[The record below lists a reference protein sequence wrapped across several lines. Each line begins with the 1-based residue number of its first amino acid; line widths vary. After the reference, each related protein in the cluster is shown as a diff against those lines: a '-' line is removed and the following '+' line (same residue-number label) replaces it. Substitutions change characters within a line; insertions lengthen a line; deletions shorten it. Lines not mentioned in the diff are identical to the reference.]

1 MSSKPGEPEPT
12 KKKEKHKACS
22 RKTPITVCF
31 LYLTAWVIAFLVALP
46 LLLEKVQL
54 EPLLERVVSKKLGLN
69 FSVDDI
75 DIRIFDGPGVTFSN
89 IIVSK
94 AGKPLASVKQAVV
107 DISLNDALKGTFS
120 FSQILLKKPTIHLV
134 RQKDGTF
141 NVPLL
146 NKKVTKTKG
155 ATAGKK
161 ITAISALAFFGQV
174 KLEDGVFYW
183 EDNAVGTAPFRTMFT
198 NAQISIARRGLVKSL
213 ALKVTGELKTGGVPP
228 ALLDID
234 IKANPVL
241 NKEWKLLDV
250 ALSGS
255 ASIDQLDIKNV
266 WPYIAPHL
274 PLNRK
279 LKGIASWNGNISGS
293 KTSGFLSSG
302 NFVFKDVRLGDGE
315 VFADKVPPQTITIN
329 YDTGLDD
336 NTVTINSAKATMG
349 VIELTASGTAKEIN
363 TPNPKILVTLGMNE
377 VDLDD
382 IKCYLP
388 EKALTAQ
395 QATFLN
401 KNLVAGKIALKNFT
415 FDGDLEKL
423 RKIGTPES
431 LRAFSGK
438 LSLNEMKI
446 SLPTLTYPFLDI
458 AGSITL
464 SQNELYLDSLT
475 GRYGASRLADVSGY
489 LTDIHG
495 WPSFGVYIKADVNLD
510 EAKRILS
517 AKVTSPELKNQIEK
531 IEEVKGNIKVDLTIA
546 GDTADIT
553 STLSMDGEIMFDNV
567 AMRHKSF
574 ELPLLNLNGKM
585 EMSQDDFYIENLS
598 WKMGSSPCSV
608 YGTLLN
614 AFQKDPKLDITIK
627 STMSLDKIS
636 DIWLMKFSDIYTQT
650 GTAKM
655 EMSVRGN
662 VSHFKV
668 SQKLDMTEAEYRLA
682 NVIQKQNGLKNIYA
696 LELSV
701 TNLNKLKTDRLLV
714 DIGESRFEVN
724 GDLGAFA
731 NGKGIDLTFSSDG
744 MLFDDMDRFFKVLDD
759 IDGGGYISGAF
770 SLKKESPKKEVKL
783 LGTLRLENANFK
795 LSIFSGIFREANGIF
810 ELVNNKLF
818 LRDANGR
825 FGNGKFTLSANAVFK
840 AKPIFNINME
850 AESLDLKDFLRTHKL
865 EETREKVEKKK
876 PGYLARGEWNIK
888 GTSQKGKIGI
898 ISYDNLNLTM
908 RFANDTFN
916 MAPIN
921 LSAYGGSITIDGELR
936 ILGNGM
942 IGFGYNFKAQ
952 DIEMNDY
959 MEDALKTKE
968 VISGKLNLTGHVK
981 GKGATIDLMKRSLA
995 GSLSISSDEGV
1006 IHKFT
1011 VFSKIFSLLNV
1022 SQYFKLKFPDL
1033 AVHGM
1038 PFNNIKADFK
1048 LSSGIARTENLM
1060 IDSEAMRISAVG
1072 DYNVADAAID
1082 MKIGVMPFRTIDRL
1096 ATSIP
1101 MFGEVLTGENKALL
1115 GLYFTAEGPVGGPNV
1130 KAIPLQSI
1138 AGGIGGL
1145 LKRIME
1151 LPVNAAKAMGEVL
1164 QKDEKAGSNNA
1175 GTQQKEILEGQV
1187 D

>member
-1 MSSKPGEPEPT
+1 MSSKPREPLPT
-12 KKKEKHKACS
+12 QKKEKYRACNK
-22 RKTPITVCF
+22 KTPLTVCV
-31 LYLTAWVIAFLVALP
+31 LYLAAWAIAFLIAIP
-46 LLLEKVQL
+46 LLLQKVQL
-54 EPLLERVVSKKLGLN
+54 EPLIEQVVSKKLGLD
-69 FSVDDI
+69 FTVDDI
-75 DIRIFDGPGVTFSN
+75 DIRIFDGPGVTLNNLF
-89 IIVSK
+89 VSRK
-94 AGKPLASVKQAVV
+94 GKPIASVKQAVV
-107 DISLNDALKGTFS
+107 DISLNDALKGSFS
-120 FSQILLKKPTIHLV
+120 SSQILLKNPTIHLV
-134 RQKDGTF
+134 RQKDKTF

-146 NKKVTKTKG
+146 NKKVIQAKEPD
-155 ATAGKK
+155 AAKK
-161 ITAISALAFFGQV
+161 IPAISALAFFGKIKV
-174 KLEDGVFYW
+174 ENGTFYW
-183 EDNAVGTAPFRTMFT
+183 EDNAVEAGTFRTKFT
-198 NAQISIARRGLVKSL
+198 NAQISIARRGLLKSL
-213 ALKVTGELKTGGVPP
+213 ALKVTGELKTSGVRP
-228 ALLDID
+228 ALLNVE
-234 IKANPVL
+234 IKTTPVI
-241 NKEWKLLDV
+241 NQEWKLLDV
-250 ALSGS
+250 ALSGA
-255 ASIDQLDIKNV
+255 ASVKELDVKSV

-274 PLNRK
+274 PFKK
-279 LKGIASWNGNISGS
+279 LMGTVSWSADISGS

-302 NFVFKDVRLGDGE
+302 NLVFKDARLEEGKLVPE
-315 VFADKVPPQTITIN
+315 KVPPQTITID
-329 YDTGLDD
+329 YDTGLND
-336 NTVTINSAKATMG
+336 NTVIINSAKATMG
-349 VIELTASGTAKEIN
+349 VIELTASGMAKEIN
-363 TPNPKILVTLGMNE
+363 TPNPKIFVTLGMNE
-377 VDLDD
+377 IDLDD

-388 EKALTAQ
+388 EKALTSQ

-401 KNLVAGKIALKNFT
+401 ENLVAGKIAINNFT

-438 LSLNEMKI
+438 LSLNKMKI
-446 SLPTLTYPFLDI
+446 SLPALTYPFLDI

-475 GRYGASRLADVSGY
+475 GRYGASRLADISGY

-510 EAKRILS
+510 EVKRLLL
-517 AKVTSPELKNQIEK
+517 AKVASPELKKQIEK
-531 IEEVKGNIKVDLTIA
+531 IEEVEGNIKVDLTVA
-546 GDTADIT
+546 GDTADII
-553 STLSMDGEIMFDNV
+553 STLSMDGEVTFDNV
-567 AMRHKSF
+567 TMRHKSF
-574 ELPLLNLNGKM
+574 ELPLLGLNGKM
-585 EMSQDDFYIENLS
+585 EMSQDDFYIDNLS

-608 YGTLLN
+608 YGTFLN
-614 AFQKDPKLDITIK
+614 AFQKDPRLDLTLK
-627 STMSLDKIS
+627 STLSLDNIS
-636 DIWLMKFSDIYTQT
+636 DIWLMKLSDIYAQT

-655 EMSVRGN
+655 EMSIQGN
-662 VSHFKV
+662 ISNFKV
-668 SQKLDMTEAEYRLA
+668 SQKLDMTEAQYRFA
-682 NVIQKQNGLKNIYA
+682 NVIEKQNGLKNIYS
-696 LELSV
+696 LKLSV
-701 TNLNKLKTDRLLV
+701 TNLDKLKTERLLV
-714 DIGESRFEVN
+714 DIGESRFEVD

-744 MLFDDMDRFFKVLDD
+744 MLFNDMDRFFKVLDD

-770 SLKKESPKKEVKL
+770 SLKKESLEKDVKL
-783 LGTLRLENANFK
+783 LGTLRLENADFK
-795 LSIFSGIFREANGIF
+795 LSIFSGIFRESNGVF

-865 EETREKVEKKK
+865 KTTRKKVEKKK
-876 PGYLARGEWNIK
+876 PGYLSRGEWNIK
-888 GTSQKGKIGI
+888 GTSKKGKIGI

-908 RFANDTFN
+908 RFANDAFN

-921 LSAYGGSITIDGELR
+921 LSAYGGSITVNGDLR
-936 ILGNGM
+936 LLGNGM
-942 IGFGYNFKAQ
+942 VGFAYNFKAQ
-952 DIEMNDY
+952 DVEMNDY
-959 MEDALKTKE
+959 MKDALKIE
-968 VISGKLNLTGHVK
+968 HVISGKLNLTGHVK
-981 GKGATIDLMKRSLA
+981 GKGATLDLMKRSLG

-1022 SQYFKLKFPDL
+1022 SQYFRLKFPDL

-1072 DYNVADAAID
+1072 DYNVAEAAID

-1101 MFGEVLTGENKALL
+1101 VFGEVLTGENKALL
-1115 GLYFTAEGPVGGPNV
+1115 GLYFTAEGPVGGPDV

-1145 LKRIME
+1145 LKRILE

-1164 QKDEKAGSNNA
+1164 QKDEKAGGNNA
-1175 GTQQKEILEGQV
+1175 DAQQKESLEGQL